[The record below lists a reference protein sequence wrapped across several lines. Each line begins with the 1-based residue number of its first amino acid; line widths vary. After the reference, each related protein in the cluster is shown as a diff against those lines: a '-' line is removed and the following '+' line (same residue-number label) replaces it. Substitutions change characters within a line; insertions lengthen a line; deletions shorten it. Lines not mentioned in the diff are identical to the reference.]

1 MVRLRNKIKRSCN
14 NVKTAI
20 AVSTPDARF
29 SALALKDGF
38 ERSVAKVTE
47 LGFDGVELAIRDP
60 GAVDIPALERVLKAT
75 GLPVPAIGTGQAF
88 GTDGLSFSSP
98 DIKIRKAALER
109 VKSHIDLA
117 AKLGSKVI
125 IGLVHGGHTAGIPY
139 DVTLSWVKDAM
150 ASLAGY
156 AEGMGVELVLE
167 PINRYE
173 TDLINTVDDALAF
186 LDSVGAPNISLL
198 VDTFHM
204 NIEEAS
210 IEGSIRRAK
219 GRIGHVHVADSN
231 RWAPGLGHIDFQPV
245 LDALIEIGYNGFL
258 SAEIL
263 PMPTSEEALL
273 ATARWME
280 RVKGKEV

>member
-1 MVRLRNKIKRSCN
+1 M
-14 NVKTAI
+14 KTAI